1 MIFNVLSGH
10 ENHVISSD
18 DSLYQKQLK
27 SRFRGN
33 LDEEHLRPLKDQK
46 HSTIY

>member
-18 DSLYQKQLK
+18 ESNSSNTHKIGILQEIEAY
-27 SRFRGN
+27 
-33 LDEEHLRPLKDQK
+33 KDAC
-46 HSTIY
+46 YV